1 MRHDEAVVQDAPR
14 SKKRIF
20 DAYCLGSDCDIL
32 DVLGERLVP
41 TDGVRLVQSELPDA
55 MFEKFLTCRARGC
68 DMCGYCSGLAGMLGR
83 EK

>member
-14 SKKRIF
+14 SKKDIRCT
-20 DAYCLGSDCDIL
+20 YCLGTDCDIL
-32 DVLGERLVP
+32 DVIGERLVL
-41 TDGVRLVQSELPDA
+41 TDSVRLVQSELLDG

-68 DMCGYCSGLAGMLGR
+68 DMCGYCSCLASMLGR